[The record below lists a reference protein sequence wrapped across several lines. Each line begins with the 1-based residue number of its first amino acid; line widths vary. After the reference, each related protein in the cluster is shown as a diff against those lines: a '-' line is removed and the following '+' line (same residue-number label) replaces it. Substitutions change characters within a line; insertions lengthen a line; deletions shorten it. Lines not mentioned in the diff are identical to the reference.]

1 MFACTLTGILGL
13 ISGCI
18 THLDMLQI
26 AELAKNSF
34 RASFLPD
41 EVKAHYYELVDAQL
55 AIFSAHIDK
64 LTNVG
69 QD

>member
-1 MFACTLTGILGL
+1 MCL
-13 ISGCI
+13 ICVF
-18 THLDMLQI
+18 LAQI

-41 EVKAHYYELVDAQL
+41 EIKAHYYELVDAQL

-64 LTNVG
+64 LTGV
-69 QD
+69 